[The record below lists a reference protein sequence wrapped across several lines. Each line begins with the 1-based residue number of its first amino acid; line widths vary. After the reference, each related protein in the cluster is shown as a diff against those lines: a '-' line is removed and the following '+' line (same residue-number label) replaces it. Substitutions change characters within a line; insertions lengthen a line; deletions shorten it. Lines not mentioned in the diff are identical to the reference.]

1 MACLL
6 PICFCELDYTL
17 SISPGG
23 TIPHTFLVFIT
34 IFHKGFRHRNAGSL
48 KSGFAVS
55 YFRTVE
61 TRSPDYSVKGNV
73 LSYIIKLTFFL
84 ALSNAESEN
93 TF

>member
-34 IFHKGFRHRNAGSL
+34 IFHKNTPNTGC
-48 KSGFAVS
+48 
-55 YFRTVE
+55 
-61 TRSPDYSVKGNV
+61 PV
-73 LSYIIKLTFFL
+73 LGVHIKCAPFL
-84 ALSNAESEN
+84 HI
-93 TF
+93 T